1 MGTAG
6 SKPVD
11 VPKAPAS
18 VSVLT
23 LQELRAFIYLCLKPL
38 SFISLIFCLPVLT
51 FPSQQKVGI
60 KTGKKICCCCPDTK
74 KLRDECVVFKGLEH
88 PDCLK
93 MIEAHKVCLRDEGF
107 DVK

>member
-38 SFISLIFCLPVLT
+38 SFIVCPNILPSCANFSLAAK
-51 FPSQQKVGI
+51 S
-60 KTGKKICCCCPDTK
+60 
-74 KLRDECVVFKGLEH
+74 RN
-88 PDCLK
+88 
-93 MIEAHKVCLRDEGF
+93 
-107 DVK
+107 